1 VGANQNDNN
10 NQGYWIGIM
19 FGKSGKKHAW
29 DISYRYE
36 YLEADATYDQLV
48 DDDNGAYYQ
57 NAPTG
62 GAPGYYGGTNVKG
75 SLIKAN
81 YSITD
86 SLTFTFS
93 CFLND
98 LINPGL
104 NASAGESKS
113 GAVHAMADLMWKF

>member
-1 VGANQNDNN
+1 M
-10 NQGYWIGIM
+10 GIT

-62 GAPGYYGGTNVKG
+62 GAVGYFGGTNLKG
-75 SLIKAN
+75 SLVKAN

-86 SLTFTFS
+86 SLTLSFT
-93 CFLND
+93 CYLNE

-104 NASAGESKS
+104 NPLPPVNRKTAPCTP
-113 GAVHAMADLMWKF
+113 WPT